1 MSKRILLSV
10 AYDGTD
16 YAGFQAQKSGVP
28 TIEGELNR
36 ALTELTGVPV
46 EVIGAS
52 RTDSGVHARCNLAV
66 FDTESRIPPEKFA
79 HAINVRL
86 PDQICVQTS
95 MEVPADFH
103 PRRCSTVKTYEYRIW
118 NAQMPDPMRRLYTY
132 FSRYRFDIDKMREA
146 AAYLVGEHDF
156 KSFCSTYT
164 SAKTTVR
171 EVLAVEVEEILPG
184 YETALPGS
192 EVALT
197 GSETSLPGSEI
208 TLTGSETSLPGSE
221 IALPGSEIALP
232 GSEIAL
238 PGSET
243 ALPGSETALPG
254 SEIALTDSEN
264 VSDSHSDAG
273 PGSDSVSSAA
283 RMPREIVIRVTGRGF
298 LYNMVR
304 IIAGT
309 LMEVGRGAK
318 TPDQIPGIL
327 NACDRRAA
335 GPTAP
340 ACGLTLVRYEILEP
354 GMERVF
360 DIHKTT

>member
-192 EVALT
+192 EIALT

>member
-184 YETALPGS
+184 CET
-192 EVALT
+192 
-197 GSETSLPGSEI
+197 
-208 TLTGSETSLPGSE
+208 
-221 IALPGSEIALP
+221 
-232 GSEIAL
+232 AL

-254 SEIALTDSEN
+254 SEIALTGSDIALTDSEN

-309 LMEVGRGAK
+309 LIEVGRGAK

>member
-28 TIEGELNR
+28 TIEGELNL
-36 ALTELTGVPV
+36 ALTELTGAPV

-66 FDTESRIPPEKFA
+66 FDTDSRIPPEKFA
-79 HAINVRL
+79 HAVNVRL
-86 PDQICVQTS
+86 PDRICVQSST
-95 MEVPADFH
+95 EVPADFH
-103 PRRCSTVKTYEYRIW
+103 PRKCSTVKTYEYRIW
-118 NAQMPDPMRRLYTY
+118 NARMPDPMRRLYTF
-132 FSRYRFDIDKMREA
+132 FSRYRFDIDRMRQA

-164 SAKTTVR
+164 SARTTVR
-171 EVLAVEVEEILPG
+171 EVLAVEVEEFPG
-184 YETALPGS
+184 GRES
-192 EVALT
+192 ALT
-197 GSETSLPGSEI
+197 GHGSIPAGCGNSSALTGCEDAPAGRRSVSET
-208 TLTGSETSLPGSE
+208 
-221 IALPGSEIALP
+221 
-232 GSEIAL
+232 
-238 PGSET
+238 
-243 ALPGSETALPG
+243 
-254 SEIALTDSEN
+254 
-264 VSDSHSDAG
+264 
-273 PGSDSVSSAA
+273 GSDRAA
-283 RMPREIVIRVTGRGF
+283 RMPREIVIRVRGRGF

-318 TPDQIPGIL
+318 DPDQIPDIL
-327 NACDRRAA
+327 RACDRRAA

-354 GMERVF
+354 GLERIY
-360 DIHKTT
+360 D

>member
-184 YETALPGS
+184 CETALPGS
-192 EVALT
+192 ETALT
-197 GSETSLPGSEI
+197 GSETALPGSEIALPGSEI
-208 TLTGSETSLPGSE
+208 TLTGSEIALTGSE

-238 PGSET
+238 
-243 ALPGSETALPG
+243 
-254 SEIALTDSEN
+254 TDSEN
-264 VSDSHSDAG
+264 VSDSRSDAG

-318 TPDQIPGIL
+318 TPDQIPDIL